1 MIVDVHSHLPT
12 HEHDVPLDDEASN
25 PLIGSNVKLAGS
37 LKEYVTAM
45 EPVDK
50 ALVFGIAPKPG
61 TNEHPVIDWNA
72 GWDKS
77 LNQNDIAARVAAENP
92 DKFIPFMSLHPD
104 HPDIDDEYDR
114 AVGELGCRGIKLALS
129 YQAVDPMSESAFRL
143 FDRLQADGLPI
154 VFHNGMSVAP
164 DAVLRYAH
172 PLAMDEVAIKFP
184 RLKMVLA
191 HTSHPWYEDCM
202 SVVRKHPN
210 VWTDISGMPSRPWMA
225 WRAMRVFHEFSATH
239 KMLFGSDWTLWTP
252 QETMNLLREIPR
264 FAKEHN
270 LPPIPENEIEA
281 IINRNSLEL
290 LGLD

>member
-1 MIVDVHSHLPT
+1 MIVDVHSHNPT
-12 HEHDVPLDDEASN
+12 HEHDVPPEDVTIN
-25 PLIGSNVKLAGS
+25 PLIGTGVKLAGS
-37 LKEYVTAM
+37 LSEYVSAM

-50 ALVFGIAPKPG
+50 AFVFGIAPRPG
-61 TNEHPVIDWNA
+61 GDRHPLTDWNA
-72 GWDKS
+72 GWDHD
-77 LNQNDIAARVAAENP
+77 LNQNDIAARVAAVNP
-92 DKFIPFMSLHPD
+92 GKFIPFMSLHPEQ
-104 HPDIDDEYDR
+104 PDIDQEYDR

-129 YQAVDPMSESAFRL
+129 YQAVDPMSAAAFRL
-143 FDRLQADGLPI
+143 FDRLQSDGLPI
-154 VFHNGMSVAP
+154 VFHNGMSASP

-172 PLAMDEVAIKFP
+172 PLAMDEVAIAFP
-184 RLKMVLA
+184 RLKMILA

-239 KMLFGSDWTLWTP
+239 KMLFGSDWVLWTT
-252 QETMNLLREIPR
+252 QETMDGLRAIPR

-270 LPPIPENEIEA
+270 LPPVPEDEIEA

-290 LGLD
+290 LGLE

>member
-1 MIVDVHSHLPT
+1 MIVDVHSHNPT
-12 HEHDVPLDDEASN
+12 HEHDVPPEDVATN
-25 PLIGSNVKLAGS
+25 PLIGTGVKLAGS
-37 LKEYVTAM
+37 LSEYSTAM

-50 ALVFGIAPKPG
+50 ALVFGIAPRPG
-61 TNEHPVIDWNA
+61 GDKHPLTDWNA
-72 GWDKS
+72 GWDED
-77 LNQNDIAARVAAENP
+77 LNQNDIAARVAMVNP
-92 DKFIPFMSLHPD
+92 QKFIPFMSLHPD
-104 HPDIDDEYDR
+104 QPDIDEEYDR

-129 YQAVDPMSESAFRL
+129 YQAVDPMSDTAFRL
-143 FDRLQADGLPI
+143 FDRLQSDGLPI
-154 VFHNGMSVAP
+154 VFHNGMSASP

-172 PLAMDEVAIKFP
+172 PLAMDEVAIAFP
-184 RLKMVLA
+184 RLKMILA

-225 WRAMRVFHEFSATH
+225 WRAMRVFYEFSATH

-252 QETMNLLREIPR
+252 QETMDGLRAIPR

-270 LPPIPENEIEA
+270 LPPVPEDEIEA

-290 LGLD
+290 LGLE